1 MVERCFSM
9 NNEYFEIDYPS
20 SRQLT
25 FDVGKIGLGKHH
37 VKALLEVDV
46 SEPWRILIENRKVGK
61 KISFITWLIKL
72 IADCVSSHPPVAGIN
87 EVKKN
92 KVLVFKDVDV
102 SIVIEKEVN
111 GIKVPLPY
119 VIRRADKKTYE
130 EIQKEIETAKQQ
142 KVENETD
149 YVLGQKSSLSLMKV
163 YTSLPQ
169 WLRLVLMRILVLN
182 HPKRTKQNMGSVMIT
197 TVGMV
202 GHTHGWII
210 PYSMH
215 PVCLALGSINE
226 QPVIKKGEIK
236 KAHILHLAILVDHD
250 VIDGIP
256 AAVFVDDLVRKM
268 EKGMGLESYVE

>member
-1 MVERCFSM
+1 M